1 MPGALSMVLSPRL
14 SRDAS
19 QPLPLSIQ
27 KMPMTTEVTVRGID
41 VLLQAAR
48 LTRAQKKSGPLR
60 ARCFFARDCLGIPPL
75 LVAAPLPLVLPLA
88 LPLLP
93 LGAAP

>member
-19 QPLPLSIQ
+19 QPLPLSIP

-41 VLLQAAR
+41 VLLQATR
-48 LTRAQKKSGPLR
+48 LRR
-60 ARCFFARDCLGIPPL
+60 ARKRKAGHYGP
-75 LVAAPLPLVLPLA
+75 AASLREIA
-88 LPLLP
+88 
-93 LGAAP
+93 